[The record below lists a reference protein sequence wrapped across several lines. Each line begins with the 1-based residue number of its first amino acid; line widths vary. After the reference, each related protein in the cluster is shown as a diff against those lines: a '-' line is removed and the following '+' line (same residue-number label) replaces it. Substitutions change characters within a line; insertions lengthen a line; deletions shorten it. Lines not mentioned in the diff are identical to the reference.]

1 MPYIVTIPSPI
12 DVIAVASAI
21 VESVNAVLDI
31 HRDTIEF
38 DQAVYDLLS
47 DGCDTCR
54 GTGEIYEEGQPT
66 GVHGGPAPCPDCRDG
81 RLVDERTEAWI
92 SDGELVVDDSSYA
105 VSRL

>member
-1 MPYIVTIPSPI
+1 MPYIVTIPSHI

-38 DQAVYDLLS
+38 DQAAYDLLS
-47 DGCDTCR
+47 SVEDG
-54 GTGEIYEEGQPT
+54 
-66 GVHGGPAPCPDCRDG
+66 
-81 RLVDERTEAWI
+81 EARI

-105 VSRL
+105 VGRL